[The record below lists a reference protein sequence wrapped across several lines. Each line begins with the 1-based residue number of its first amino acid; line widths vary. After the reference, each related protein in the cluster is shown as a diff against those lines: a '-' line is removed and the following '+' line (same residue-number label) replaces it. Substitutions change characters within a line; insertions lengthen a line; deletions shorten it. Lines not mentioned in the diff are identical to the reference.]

1 MATDLQYKAVKRIV
15 EIRRNPKRNKISKGK
30 ILIDVG
36 YSRAT
41 AIKPSQVL
49 ESKGFKE
56 VLKEYGLTDGL
67 ITKALVEDIKGKP
80 KKRIMELN
88 LGAEI
93 LGMKKNITN
102 NINIGIFQPNE
113 EEKQK
118 INDLLNGE

>member
-1 MATDLQYKAVKRIV
+1 
-15 EIRRNPKRNKISKGK
+15 
-30 ILIDVG
+30 
-36 YSRAT
+36 
-41 AIKPSQVL
+41 
-49 ESKGFKE
+49 
-56 VLKEYGLTDGL
+56 
-67 ITKALVEDIKGKP
+67 
-80 KKRIMELN
+80 MELN